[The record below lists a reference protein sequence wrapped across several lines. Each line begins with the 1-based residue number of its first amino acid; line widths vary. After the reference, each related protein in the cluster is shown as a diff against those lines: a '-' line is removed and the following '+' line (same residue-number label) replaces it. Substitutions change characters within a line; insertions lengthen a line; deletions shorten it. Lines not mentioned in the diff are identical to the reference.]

1 MAINSEKARTLRF
14 EKGLCSEELHHAL
27 APSMNY
33 LGDFP
38 HDNINRDLVKQAC
51 ATNEPFCLIINTGD
65 TGVPLYIYMIYILF
79 NRANWPD
86 VLLEDLISSI
96 YMRDN
101 FKANDALVRV
111 LCENMLFNNNNANRI
126 NV

>member
-1 MAINSEKARTLRF
+1 MDKIGPVTKN
-14 EKGLCSEELHHAL
+14 LCRICLTQK
-27 APSMNY
+27 
-33 LGDFP
+33 
-38 HDNINRDLVKQAC
+38 LVG
-51 ATNEPFCLIINTGD
+51 TT
-65 TGVPLYIYMIYILF
+65 VYILL
-79 NRANWPD
+79 NRANRPD

-101 FKANDALVRV
+101 FKANDALVTV